1 MPIDPLPHP
10 RAPRPHD
17 AGRLG
22 EPVARFQHGSR
33 VPGWDD
39 SADLDKPPAEIP
51 DPATVSVP
59 AGLRA
64 EIEAHVAKYPTARSA
79 TIPALL
85 AAQRVHGW
93 CSPLAISQA
102 ACVLR
107 LTPAELAA
115 VAGFY
120 DMLQTQPSGRRHV
133 YVCTNISCSLRGGDE
148 LLARLQDELE
158 GAQDITLR
166 AFECLGACDIAP
178 MCSVEGTYV
187 GPIGDEEVAELA
199 LQIRR
204 GEDPLPERQLARRLV
219 ADPEA
224 NTRDWRADTESHVA
238 ATAARDP
245 RDRHLRAA
253 NGSDVAERH
262 PSPPAPGPARP
273 AAHPGPDGPGD
284 AGRPDHDEPSDP
296 PTTEPA

>member
-1 MPIDPLPHP
+1 MPIDPLPNP
-10 RAPRPHD
+10 RAPRPPD

-22 EPVARFQHGSR
+22 EGVRRFAHGSR

-39 SADLDKPPAEIP
+39 GADLAKPPAEVP

-120 DMLQTQPSGRRHV
+120 DMLETRPKGARHV

-148 LLARLQDELE
+148 LLARLQEELA
-158 GAQDITLR
+158 GADDVNLR
-166 AFECLGACDIAP
+166 AFECLGACDLAP

-187 GPIGDEEVAELA
+187 GPIADEEVAVLA
-199 LQIRR
+199 GQIRR

-224 NTRDWRADTESHVA
+224 NTRDWRAEVA
-238 ATAARDP
+238 SDARVATAVTDARDP
-245 RDRHLRAA
+245 RDRHLSRP
-253 NGSDVAERH
+253 GDDVPERH
-262 PSPPAPGPARP
+262 AGPPSPGAAAPPPAAADHAADDATDSDPEGPA
-273 AAHPGPDGPGD
+273 
-284 AGRPDHDEPSDP
+284 
-296 PTTEPA
+296 